1 MSNDLRTEY
10 EANEALHAVL
20 NTQRRSNLSP
30 RTQQV
35 IAEQFCGDLEEAEHE
50 ARIVMARSTRYPE
63 WMREVLGAQREGWR
77 DPVSWAVRR

>member
-1 MSNDLRTEY
+1 MNELRSEY
-10 EANEALHAVL
+10 EANLALHSVV

-35 IAEQFCGDLEEAEHE
+35 IAEQFSGDLEEAEHA

-63 WMREVLGAQREGWR
+63 WMREVLGAQRDGWK